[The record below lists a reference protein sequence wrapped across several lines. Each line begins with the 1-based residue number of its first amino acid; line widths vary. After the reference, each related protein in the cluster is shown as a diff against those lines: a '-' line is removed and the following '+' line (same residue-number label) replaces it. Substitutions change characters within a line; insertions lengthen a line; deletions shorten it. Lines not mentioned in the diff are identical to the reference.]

1 MAKLWAIFKREYLER
16 VRTKWFLVS
25 TILAPILFGAL
36 FILPVYFAMRSQP
49 SADIASVTILDATG
63 SGLGNRIARELNG
76 GLFGDTTRTRVIAV
90 APGALAQAE
99 TTATQ
104 AVMRKATKGYLV
116 VDSSTL
122 AARTARY
129 AGSNASSDR
138 DMERLQ
144 RVIRNQVM
152 AVRLERAGIDA
163 GQVAAL
169 TGGSLK
175 LNAER
180 LTEKGRSG
188 SGQVGSLVAFF
199 VAFVLYMSI
208 FLYGQ
213 NVLRG
218 VMEEKQTRVAEVVV
232 SSVSATTLLAGKV
245 LGVGAV
251 GITQL
256 VLSGAASTAFVKARG
271 PIMARLGLPNAS
283 FSLPHVDV
291 GVALLLI
298 LYFVLGYLF
307 YAALFA
313 AIGSTVSS
321 ENEAQQVQLPVTML
335 LIVSGVCIQPV
346 LMAPE
351 STMSRV
357 LSIVPFS
364 APIIMP
370 LRLSLVP
377 VSSLEIAAS
386 LVSLAVGCY
395 VAIWVAARIYRTG
408 LLMYGKRPT
417 LGEMARWVRD
427 AR

>member
-1 MAKLWAIFKREYLER
+1 MAKLWAIIKREYLER

-36 FILPVYFAMRSQP
+36 IILPVYFGTRSQP
-49 SADIASVTILDATG
+49 SAEVANVTILDATS
-63 SGLGNRIARELNG
+63 SGLGQRIARELNG
-76 GLFGDTTRTRVIAV
+76 GLFGDASRTRVVEV
-90 APGALAQAE
+90 APAALARAE
-99 TTATQ
+99 TTATL

-122 AARTARY
+122 AAREARY
-129 AGSNASSDR
+129 AGSNASSEQ
-138 DMERLQ
+138 DMERLR
-144 RVIRNQVM
+144 RVIRDQVM
-152 AVRLERAGIDA
+152 AVRLERAGIDPR
-163 GQVAAL
+163 QVAAL
-169 TGGSLK
+169 TGPTLK
-175 LNAER
+175 LNTER
-180 LTEKGRSG
+180 LTEKGRGG
-188 SGQVGSLVAFF
+188 SGKVGSLVAFF

-245 LGVGAV
+245 IGVGAV

-256 VLSGAASTAFVKARG
+256 VLSAAASIAMVKARG
-271 PIMARLGLPNAS
+271 PLMARLGLPNAQ
-283 FSLPHVDV
+283 FELPHVEPSV
-291 GVALLLI
+291 VVLLVV
-298 LYFVLGYLF
+298 YFLLGYLF

-313 AIGSTVSS
+313 AVGSTVSS
-321 ENEAQQVQLPVTML
+321 ENEAQQVQLPVAML
-335 LIVSGVCIQPV
+335 LIVSAVSIQPV

-351 STMSRV
+351 STMAKV

-370 LRLSLVP
+370 LRLSLLP
-377 VSSLEIAAS
+377 VSPLEIGLS
-386 LVSLAVGCY
+386 ILSLAVGCY
-395 VAIWVAARIYRTG
+395 LAIWVAARIYRTG